1 MYRMVTRN
9 KREYIQK
16 MMSEID
22 KEDKKFENLYSN
34 FTKGLGRNTPDRIN
48 EYNISDIR
56 IQKNRTT
63 LKKFGKQNHN

>member
-1 MYRMVTRN
+1 
-9 KREYIQK
+9 
-16 MMSEID
+16 MSEID